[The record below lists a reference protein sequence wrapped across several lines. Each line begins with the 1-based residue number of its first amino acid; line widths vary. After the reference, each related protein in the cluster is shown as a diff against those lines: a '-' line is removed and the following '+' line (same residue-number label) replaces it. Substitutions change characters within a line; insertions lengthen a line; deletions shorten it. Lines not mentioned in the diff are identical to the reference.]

1 VTPARR
7 SVLVLST
14 TPPLPRDYGN
24 RNRMHQTVSLFQG
37 MGFEVSF
44 LLYPIDRDWADEVPG
59 YYRQLVDSFDYFAIV
74 PNSRKLHQKAR
85 GYHHAIDEW
94 WDDNIAQ
101 QLIWLF
107 QRKNFDVLFVNYTFL
122 AKAFEYAPPGVIK
135 ILDTHDL
142 FSGRRELFE
151 KFGVA
156 PEFFYTS
163 PEREKVALDRAD
175 AVIAIKQSEAV
186 ALEALTQRT
195 VFSLPYWDDRSLQTR
210 VVPGKPEV
218 YDHDRPL
225 RLGYLGAHN
234 SVNIVNFQ
242 RFLSIFAR
250 YVVLY
255 NLPVEVIIAGNVCEK
270 IAEDYPF
277 ARKLGFLDDSTEFYR
292 MVDAVVIPLE
302 FSTGIKIK
310 VAEALAWDV
319 PVLATRDAFDGFR
332 AYHPTQNAPTLHTL
346 CEMIVAVAYGEVP
359 PHELAWAT
367 RKAAIAAAAAHE
379 RGFAELQRWIDAS
392 LGPVVRACRELLI
405 CLNQPLQ
412 ELGPAEVVE
421 RAGALSRDDAY
432 RPLAGHCAHQICQT
446 LGYPI
451 GSWGLSQKIF
461 QRSFDLH
468 GQIKWINQQVVV
480 NS

>member
-1 VTPARR
+1 
-7 SVLVLST
+7 
-14 TPPLPRDYGN
+14 
-24 RNRMHQTVSLFQG
+24 M
-37 MGFEVSF
+37 
-44 LLYPIDRDWADEVPG
+44 
-59 YYRQLVDSFDYFAIV
+59 V
-74 PNSRKLHQKAR
+74 PNSRKWHQKAR

-122 AKAFEYAPPGVIK
+122 AKAFKYAPPGVIK
-135 ILDTHDL
+135 ILGSQDVC
-142 FSGRRELFE
+142 SGGGEVFE

-218 YDHDRPL
+218 YDHDSPL
-225 RLGYLGAHN
+225 RLGYLVAHN

-255 NLPVEVIIAGNVCEK
+255 NLPFEVIIAGNVCEK

-277 ARKLGFLDDSTEFYR
+277 CRQLGFLDDSTEFYR
-292 MVDAVVIPLE
+292 MVDAVATPLE
-302 FSTGIKIK
+302 FSTGITIK
-310 VAEALAWDV
+310 GTEALAWNV
-319 PVLATRDAFDGFR
+319 
-332 AYHPTQNAPTLHTL
+332 
-346 CEMIVAVAYGEVP
+346 
-359 PHELAWAT
+359 
-367 RKAAIAAAAAHE
+367 
-379 RGFAELQRWIDAS
+379 RGL
-392 LGPVVRACRELLI
+392 
-405 CLNQPLQ
+405 
-412 ELGPAEVVE
+412 
-421 RAGALSRDDAY
+421 
-432 RPLAGHCAHQICQT
+432 
-446 LGYPI
+446 
-451 GSWGLSQKIF
+451 
-461 QRSFDLH
+461 
-468 GQIKWINQQVVV
+468 
-480 NS
+480 